1 MSLEK
6 KFVLID
12 AYALIYRSYYALLR
26 NPMYNSEGLNTSAIY
41 GFVNALEEVL
51 SRLRPTCIGVAF
63 DGSGPTFRHELFP
76 EYKANRQATPED
88 IRLSVPVIKEI
99 LEAYRIPVLQCALFE
114 ADDIIGTYACRAA
127 GEGYDV
133 YMVTPDKDYMQLV
146 TDKIKMYKPA
156 KNQNGPEIIGGKEV
170 CEAMGLT
177 SPGQFIDILAIMGD
191 ASDNIPGAFGIGEKG
206 ALHIIQ
212 TYGSVDGIYERI
224 DEIPN
229 KWKEKL
235 IQSRDKVILSKTLA
249 TICTE
254 VPLPFNEQ
262 ELIFK
267 DPDYDKLL
275 PILTRLQFNTLKNR
289 LEKRRNG
296 IGQISQTDAITTEHN
311 IKVTPKHNVKV
322 TSVKN
327 NGQYSLFQ
335 ETADTEEITQ
345 DTAPSDTIFQTLSDL
360 PHSYIRVD
368 TDEETDSLV
377 NNLSKCKEFVF
388 DTEATSKDAL
398 NAELV
403 GMSFSWE
410 EGTAYYVPVPA
421 DKKRALEIT
430 GKFRDLFRNPDIIKI
445 GQNIKYDISVL
456 SRYAINVEAPL
467 FDTMLAHYLLQ
478 PEHRHNMQFLAE
490 SYLQYSPIPIEELI
504 GPKGKGQCT
513 MREVD
518 IDKVVEY
525 AGEDADV
532 TLKLYRVLYKK
543 LKEESLLD
551 IATNIEMALTRVLSD
566 MESEGIRLDTA
577 DMDEFAE
584 SLKVQIIEIEEKIY
598 SIAGTRFNISSPQQ
612 LGIVLFETL
621 KISDSPKKTKT
632 KQYSTSE
639 ETIQALSH
647 KHPVIELIL
656 EYRGLRKLLSTYV
669 EALPK
674 LINPGTGRI
683 HTNFNQAVT
692 STGRLSSTDPNL
704 QNIPVREDRGREI
717 RKAFVARDE
726 NHVLLSADY
735 SQIELRLMADMSGDK
750 QMIEAFFNNE
760 DIHASTA
767 AKIFNVPIDE
777 VTGDMRR
784 KAKTAN
790 FGIIYGISGFGLSQ
804 RLNIP
809 RNEAQSLINGYFRIY
824 PQVQMYMVESIE
836 NARKKG
842 YVETIFGRRRFLS
855 DINSRNANIRGM
867 AERNA
872 INAPI
877 QGSAADLIK
886 IAMIRIWDVLRKERL
901 KTKMI
906 LQVHDELLFDVPKE
920 EVEQVKRIVK
930 IEMENVYKLKV
941 PLLVEIGAGKNWL
954 EAH

>member
-1 MSLEK
+1 MSSDK
-6 KFVLID
+6 KLVLID

-63 DGSGPTFRHELFP
+63 DGSWPTFRHQLFP
-76 EYKANRQATPED
+76 EYKANRQETPED

-114 ADDIIGTYACRAA
+114 ADDIIGTYARRGA

-146 TDKIKMYKPA
+146 TDKIRMYKPA
-156 KNQNGPEIIGGKEV
+156 KNQNGPEILGEKEV

-177 SPGQFIDILAIMGD
+177 SPEQFIDILAIMGD

-206 ALHIIQ
+206 ALKMIQ
-212 TYGSVDGIYERI
+212 EFGSVENIYSKI
-224 DEIPN
+224 DEIPG

-235 IQSRDKVILSKTLA
+235 IQSRDKVVLSKTLA

-262 ELIFK
+262 ELTLS

-275 PILTRLQFNTLKNR
+275 PIFVRLQFNTLKNR
-289 LEKRRNG
+289 MEKRRNG
-296 IGQISQTDAITTEHN
+296 TGQMQPNDTGAAAT
-311 IKVTPKHNVKV
+311 NVNV
-322 TSVKN
+322 VSGKN
-327 NGQYSLFQ
+327 NGQFSLFP
-335 ETADTEEITQ
+335 ESADAEEINQ
-345 DTAPSDTIFQTLSDL
+345 DNTLSDTVFQTLLDL
-360 PHSYIRVD
+360 PHSYIGVD
-368 TDEETDSLV
+368 TDEKIAYLV

-388 DTEATSKDAL
+388 DTETTSTDAL

-403 GMSFSWE
+403 GISFSWE
-410 EGTAYYVPVPA
+410 EGKAFYVPVPS
-421 DKKRALEIT
+421 DRTRALEIT
-430 GKFRDLFRNPDIIKI
+430 EKFRDIFRNPAILKI
-445 GQNIKYDISVL
+445 GQNLKYDISVL
-456 SRYAINVEAPL
+456 SCYSINVEAPV

-490 SYLQYSPIPIEELI
+490 SYLQYTPIPIEEMI
-504 GPKGKGQCT
+504 GPKGKGQRT

-532 TLKLYRVLYKK
+532 TLKLYHVLCKK
-543 LKEESLLD
+543 LKEESLFD
-551 IATNIEMALTRVLSD
+551 IASNIEMPLTMVLSD
-566 MESEGIRLDTA
+566 MESEGIRLDSA
-577 DMDEFAE
+577 DMDEYAK
-584 SLKVQIIEIEEKIY
+584 SLTTEITKIEEEIY
-598 SIAGTRFNISSPQQ
+598 SIAGSRFNISSPQQ
-612 LGIVLFETL
+612 LGVILFETL

-639 ETIQALSH
+639 ETLQVLSH

-674 LINPGTGRI
+674 LINPATGRI
-683 HTNFNQAVT
+683 HTSFNQAVT

-704 QNIPVREDRGREI
+704 QNIPVREARGREL

-735 SQIELRLMADMSGDK
+735 SQVELRLMADMSGDG
-750 QMIEAFFNNE
+750 QMIDAFLNNE
-760 DIHASTA
+760 DIHAATA
-767 AKIFNVPIDE
+767 AKIFNVPVNE

-804 RLNIP
+804 RLNIS

-824 PQVQMYMVESIE
+824 PQVQRYMMESIE
-836 NARKKG
+836 SARKKG
-842 YVETIFGRRRFLS
+842 YVETIFGRRRFLP

-886 IAMIRIWDVLRKERL
+886 IAMIRIWNVLRKERL

-920 EVEQVKRIVK
+920 EVELIERIVK
-930 IEMENVYKLKV
+930 TEMENACKLKV
-941 PLLVEIGAGKNWL
+941 PLLVEIGKGKNWL

>member
-1 MSLEK
+1 MSSDK
-6 KFVLID
+6 KLVLID

-63 DGSGPTFRHELFP
+63 DGSGPTFRHKLFT
-76 EYKANRQATPED
+76 EYKANRQETPED

-99 LEAYRIPVLQCALFE
+99 LEAYRIPVLQCAMFE
-114 ADDIIGTYACRAA
+114 ADDIIGTYARRGAS
-127 GEGYDV
+127 EGYDV

-156 KNQNGPEIIGGKEV
+156 KNQNGPEVLGEKEV

-177 SPGQFIDILAIMGD
+177 SPEQFIDILAIMGD

-206 ALHIIQ
+206 ALKMIQ
-212 TYGSVDGIYERI
+212 EYGSVDNIYNRI
-224 DEIPN
+224 EEIPG

-262 ELIFK
+262 ELILN

-275 PILTRLQFNTLKNR
+275 PIFVRLQFNTLKNR
-289 LEKRRNG
+289 MEKRRNSTG
-296 IGQISQTDAITTEHN
+296 LIPQNNIGTAEPN
-311 IKVTPKHNVKV
+311 INVKSGEN
-322 TSVKN
+322 T
-327 NGQYSLFQ
+327 GQFSLFPESNPEKIAQ
-335 ETADTEEITQ
+335 DDATQ
-345 DTAPSDTIFQTLSDL
+345 NAIYQKLSDL

-368 TDEETDSLV
+368 TDEEISSLV

-388 DTEATSKDAL
+388 DTEATSTDVL

-403 GMSFSWE
+403 GISFSYE
-410 EGTAYYVPVPA
+410 EGKAFYVLVPA
-421 DKKRALEIT
+421 DREQALEIT
-430 GKFRDLFRNPDIIKI
+430 GKFREVFRNPDILKI
-445 GQNIKYDISVL
+445 GQNLKYDISIL
-456 SRYAINVEAPL
+456 SRYSINVEAPV

-478 PEHRHNMQFLAE
+478 PELRHNMQFLAE
-490 SYLQYSPIPIEELI
+490 SYLQYSPVSIEELI
-504 GPKGKGQCT
+504 GPKGKEQRT
-513 MREVD
+513 MRDVD

-532 TLKLYRVLYKK
+532 TLKLYRILCKK
-543 LKEESLLD
+543 LKEESLID
-551 IATNIEMALTRVLSD
+551 IADNIEMPLAMVLSD

-577 DMDEFAE
+577 GMDEYAKSLTAE
-584 SLKVQIIEIEEKIY
+584 IIKIEEKIY
-598 SIAGTRFNISSPQQ
+598 SIAGSRFNISSPQQ

-639 ETIQALSH
+639 ETLQVLSN

-674 LINPGTGRI
+674 LINPVTGRI

-704 QNIPVREDRGREI
+704 QNIPVREDRGREL

-735 SQIELRLMADMSGDK
+735 SQVELRLMADMSGDE
-750 QMIEAFFNNE
+750 QMIDAFFNNE
-760 DIHASTA
+760 DIHAATA
-767 AKIFNVPIDE
+767 AKIFNVPLDE

-809 RNEAQSLINGYFRIY
+809 RGEAQSLINGYFRIY
-824 PQVQMYMVESIE
+824 PQVQRHMMESIE

-842 YVETIFGRRRFLS
+842 YVETIFGRRRFLP

-886 IAMIRIWDVLRKERL
+886 IAMIRIWNVLRKEHF

-920 EVEQVKRIVK
+920 EVERVERIVK
-930 IEMENVYKLKV
+930 TEMENAYKLKV
-941 PLLVEIGAGKNWL
+941 PLLVEIGKGKNWL